1 MATHKLKESIS
12 TVGDTSAVFG
22 KLVFIEAI
30 KKLPIL
36 IKSKV
41 CIQTRWLI
49 MPELIVGFVSMKRL
63 RVFLLPPGW
72 DVTLFARTH
81 LYIWVERGT
90 EKLTCLAQEHN
101 TMSSARPR
109 TRTAR
114 SGHEAIA
121 RITTDC
127 HYSVKD

>member
-1 MATHKLKESIS
+1 MATYKLKESIS

-22 KLVFIEAI
+22 KSVFIEAI

-41 CIQTRWLI
+41 CIQTTWLI

-81 LYIWVERGT
+81 LYTFGWR
-90 EKLTCLAQEHN
+90 
-101 TMSSARPR
+101 
-109 TRTAR
+109 
-114 SGHEAIA
+114 EAL
-121 RITTDC
+121 RN
-127 HYSVKD
+127 